1 MKSKRIMSLPLTV
14 ALATS
19 LLAVSAQA
27 AETFWKA
34 YPSTQPIYVDG
45 QQVQMTA
52 YSINGS
58 NYVKLRDV
66 GELVGFNVYW
76 DGANVQVDSTA
87 PYTGEAPASA
97 LPQPTPQPTPRPTPQ
112 PVPSAAPVTQDIE
125 ALRQEMVDRTN
136 AVRLENGVSALP
148 TDPLLMRAAQVRA
161 EEMAA
166 TDTYSHTRPDGS
178 SRFTTTDCP
187 YISENIHSFRC
198 GFIAERGINAAEFSV
213 RGWRFSPA
221 HLQNMTDTARSAIGV
236 GLARGI
242 DSSGDEC
249 WYCVQLFLRE
259 GQHITW
265 VDTPKIP

>member
-1 MKSKRIMSLPLTV
+1 MCRRKTGT
-14 ALATS
+14 ALAAAALTTV
-19 LLAVSAQA
+19 LLGGGVTHA
-27 AETFWKA
+27 AEMFWKA

-45 QQVQMTA
+45 RQVQMTA
-52 YSINGS
+52 YNINGS

-97 LPQPTPQPTPRPTPQ
+97 LPQPTPQPTPQ
-112 PVPSAAPVTQDIE
+112 PVPSTAPATQDIE
-125 ALRQEMVDRTN
+125 ALRQEMVDCTN
-136 AVRLENGVSALP
+136 AVRLENRVNALP
-148 TDPLLMRAAQVRA
+148 TDPLLMQAAQVRA

-166 TDTYSHTRPDGS
+166 TDVYSHTRPDGS

-221 HLQNMTDTARSAIGV
+221 HLQNMLQSDSSAIGV

-249 WYCVQLFLRE
+249 WYCVQLFLLE

-265 VDTPKIP
+265 VDTPIIP